1 LLKCFITKELM
12 RWPGIESLYGPTLR
26 QSPVFAPG
34 STLGKKTGAKA
45 EEKKPEELANPG
57 EARWEELHKRVIE
70 HVSVCD
76 GVRIT
81 RSLPTLLTLS
91 TLPTVQIFFGRD
103 TLSSHCTII
112 GWVSLVRDC

>member
-1 LLKCFITKELM
+1 MPAGGQRLTSLSDLLKCFITKELM

-34 STLGKKTGAKA
+34 STLGKKTGARA

-70 HVSVCD
+70 HVSVRGDAQCKTT
-76 GVRIT
+76 GQ
-81 RSLPTLLTLS
+81 
-91 TLPTVQIFFGRD
+91 TVHTVHTVHPPSVCRP
-103 TLSSHCTII
+103 HCRNR
-112 GWVSLVRDC
+112 L